1 MIRLNNMQFRGHH
14 GCLKSERRDGNWFR
28 VDFAYDYDMRKA
40 IRTDALDDAIDYG
53 GIYDLIKEEMAQPAN
68 LLEHLAGRIL
78 NAIIDRFPRIEWAEL
93 TVTKFNPPLDGK
105 VESTSATV
113 TYE

>member
-1 MIRLNNMQFRGHH
+1 MEFYAYH
-14 GCLKSERRDGNWFR
+14 GCLESERREGNRFR

-40 IRTDALDDAIDYG
+40 IRTDDLNDAIDYSA
-53 GIYDLIKEEMAQPAN
+53 IYEIIKQEMAVPAN

-78 NAIIDRFPRIEWAEL
+78 DVLTDRFPRIERAEL

-105 VESTSATV
+105 VESTSVTV